1 MSKEGNVL
9 TFSELRKI
17 QKEEDK
23 EEELTELDD
32 KFLLRVSNYFDKKKE
47 TEGENSREY
56 KNARRV
62 LDKIISLRE
71 EKVIKEARLSVKTE
85 GRGNEVSLLPE
96 EQELFRKI
104 KSDFERH
111 RSRVDEK
118 VEEDSLNMS
127 TEPSEDVKKEVNTEK
142 NTEIEE
148 NTSGKAVNAQV
159 EESKDSTGSENVE
172 DEADSESLEE
182 NTEDLEETEEGYTL
196 VKTTSDVPE
205 FMGTDLEAYG
215 PFDEGEKVEIP
226 DDNAEIL
233 VNRGNAERIES

>member
-1 MSKEGNVL
+1 MSEEGNVL

-32 KFLLRVSNYFDKKKE
+32 KFLLRVSNYFDKKKK

-56 KNARRV
+56 KNAKRV

-71 EKVIKEARLSVKTE
+71 EKVVKEARLSVKTE

-127 TEPSEDVKKEVNTEK
+127 TEPSDEVKKEVDDKNKPETE
-142 NTEIEE
+142 TEPKDEKSKSEE
-148 NTSGKAVNAQV
+148 DQV
-159 EESKDSTGSENVE
+159 EEAEEKSKSEK
-172 DEADSESLEE
+172 LEE
-182 NTEDLEETEEGYTL
+182 NSEDVEEAEEGYTL

-233 VNRGNAERIES
+233 VNRGNAERIED